1 MDTTFLTGSAAFLSA
16 VIVFCGSVFLL
27 LAFVLGARLAYW
39 VTASV
44 TLAFVFIMGAVW
56 SYGTPLG
63 PVGQLPD
70 WEPVDLGTSA
80 GQLDFG
86 PAADYPDGDWHSAD
100 PENDAEVAQQSELEP
115 ASGDYLETQIAE
127 GEVESFARIDD
138 AIIQEDSALLLESGG
153 DVYGAITYEEIE
165 IEEGDEETPEPE
177 GTGEPVIVVMSYDPG
192 NPSGPARKITAG
204 TFLVLVGHLVGLSR
218 AERKARRERE
228 TDET

>member
-63 PVGQLPD
+63 PVGQLPA

-80 GQLDFG
+80 AQLDFG
-86 PAADYPDGDWHSAD
+86 PAADYPEGDWHPAD
-100 PENDAEVAQQSELEP
+100 TENDAEVAQQSELES
-115 ASGDYLETQIAE
+115 ASSDFLEDEIDA
-127 GEVESFARIDD
+127 GEVDSFARIDD
-138 AIIQEDSALLLESGG
+138 AIIAEDSARLLMSGG
-153 DVYGAITYEEIE
+153 DQYGAITYEEIE
-165 IEEGDEETPEPE
+165 IPADDEETPQPE

-192 NPSGPARKITAG
+192 NPSGPARMITAG

-218 AERKARRERE
+218 AEKRARRERE